1 MQDDPPTGAE
11 TGRDPALKGQAPQDV
26 KPGVSNAPEQ
36 ANLKGLED
44 VRKRAPTREDDLAED
59 SGPATQEGGENLQR

>member
-1 MQDDPPTGAE
+1 MQDDPPTGAD

-26 KPGVSNAPEQ
+26 RPGVSDAPDKAAKPEGAGKQ
-36 ANLKGLED
+36 VG
-44 VRKRAPTREDDLAED
+44 TREDDLAED